1 MYKYE
6 NRPDNGTMPPLL
18 TVKEAAAIARVTEKH
33 IRHLFSE
40 GAFKARKVGGVWRVN
55 TESFMAYVGLD

>member
-18 TVKEAAAIARVTEKH
+18 TAQEAAAIARVTPAHVRNLCQEGR
-33 IRHLFSE
+33 IR
-40 GAFKARKVGGVWRVN
+40 ARKVGTAWRIN
-55 TESFMAYVGLD
+55 AAEFMAYLGLN